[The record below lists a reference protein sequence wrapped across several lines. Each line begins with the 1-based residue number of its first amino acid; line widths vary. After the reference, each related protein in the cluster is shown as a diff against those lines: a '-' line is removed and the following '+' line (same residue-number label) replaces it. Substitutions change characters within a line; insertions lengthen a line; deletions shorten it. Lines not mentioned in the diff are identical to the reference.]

1 MIRSFGTTRDGAP
14 VRAVTLGPADGLQAE
29 VLTFGGIL
37 RRLSVPGP
45 KGRRDLVLG
54 LPDVAAY
61 ENDPAYLG
69 CLVGRYG
76 NRIANAR
83 YTYQGRT
90 VELAPNEGA
99 NQLHGGPRA
108 FSRRVW
114 RLQDYQVGAESRL
127 VLGLTSPDG
136 DNGFPGTLEVT
147 AEIIVAGGDLTL
159 RFTAIGDADTPV
171 SLTWHP
177 YFNLAG
183 DAQVAADRQ
192 MLRLRSQHFLP
203 VGPGLIPTG
212 ALEPVAGTAFDFRR
226 PRLLTPRHNHPQIFQ
241 AGGYDH
247 CFVLDGEPAPD
258 EAADWAA
265 TLSSPD
271 SGVSMR
277 LHTDQP
283 SVQFYGGQ
291 GLASQYPGLGTGVC
305 LEPQAFPDAPNQPGF
320 PDAILKAGDRY
331 SRVMRFSLSW

>member
-29 VLTFGGIL
+29 VLTYGGIL
-37 RRLSVPGP
+37 RHLSVPGP
-45 KGRRDLVLG
+45 KGRRNLVLG

-90 VELAPNEGA
+90 VELVPNEGV
-99 NQLHGGPRA
+99 NQLHGGPGAYGRK
-108 FSRRVW
+108 VW
-114 RLQDYQVGAESRL
+114 RLQDFQGGADSRL

-136 DNGFPGTLEVT
+136 ENGFPGTLEVT
-147 AEIIVAGGDLTL
+147 AEITISGGDLTL

-183 DAQVAADRQ
+183 DPQVAADRQ

-226 PRLLTPRHNHPQIFQ
+226 PRLATPRHNHPQIFQ

-247 CFVLDGEPAPD
+247 CFVLDREDTWD

-271 SGVSMR
+271 SGVSLR

-291 GLASQYPGLGTGVC
+291 GLASQYPDLGMGVC
-305 LEPQAFPDAPNQPGF
+305 LEPQAFPDAPNHPSF
-320 PDAILKAGDRY
+320 PDTMLKAGDRY
-331 SRVMRFSLSW
+331 SRMMRFSISW